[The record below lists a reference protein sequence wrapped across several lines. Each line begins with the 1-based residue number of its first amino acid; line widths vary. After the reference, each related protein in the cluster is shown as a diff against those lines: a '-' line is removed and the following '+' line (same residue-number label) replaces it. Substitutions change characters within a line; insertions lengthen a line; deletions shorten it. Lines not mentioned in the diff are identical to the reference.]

1 MESKIKESIN
11 KILGTID
18 KYKIL
23 FKDEKDLQN
32 KLEKIFIKNG
42 IEYNR
47 EYHLEPYGIV
57 DFFIDNIAVEVKI
70 AGQKRAIH
78 RQCKEYAKHDD
89 VKAVVLVAS
98 ISMGLPP
105 TIEGKPSIYYR
116 LNWQQKINK

>member
-1 MESKIKESIN
+1 MESKVKNSIN

-42 IEYNR
+42 IKYHR
-47 EYHLEPYGIV
+47 EYHLDPYGIV

-70 AGQKRAIH
+70 AGQKRAIY
-78 RQCKEYAKHDD
+78 RQCRDYAKHKD

-98 ISMGLPP
+98 ISMGLPEI
-105 TIEGKPSIYYR
+105 TEGKPSIYYR
-116 LNWQQKINK
+116 LN